1 MNPGL
6 FCAGVAVCVFV
17 SGAIGLQLQRSLPEG
32 HTTGRPGDMI
42 DAVVGLMTLLLALV
56 LGLLIWT
63 AFGVFS
69 TQKAS
74 IQTLAI
80 NALRFDS
87 ALLEF
92 GPEADRGREILKAGL
107 QRMITHIWSESSD
120 GGIVARS
127 FGYAVFDLKEREDF
141 LETLKPSSDRQ
152 KSAQAQAMEAAAAI
166 GQTRSQMAVAMVD
179 PVSYPLISVVAAWAA
194 FLFCG
199 FGLLSTSHVMS
210 YVALAVGALAV
221 ASACYVIIDLSS
233 PYSGLFQVS
242 SEAITD
248 VIDTIELTS
257 KSMGHH

>member
-1 MNPGL
+1 MTPDL

-17 SGAIGLQLQRSLPEG
+17 SGAIGLQLQRSLPEE

-92 GPEADRGREILKAGL
+92 GPEADGGREILKAGL
-107 QRMITHIWSESSD
+107 QRMITHIWSESS
-120 GGIVARS
+120 
-127 FGYAVFDLKEREDF
+127 
-141 LETLKPSSDRQ
+141 
-152 KSAQAQAMEAAAAI
+152 
-166 GQTRSQMAVAMVD
+166 
-179 PVSYPLISVVAAWAA
+179 
-194 FLFCG
+194 
-199 FGLLSTSHVMS
+199 
-210 YVALAVGALAV
+210 
-221 ASACYVIIDLSS
+221 
-233 PYSGLFQVS
+233 
-242 SEAITD
+242 
-248 VIDTIELTS
+248 
-257 KSMGHH
+257 